1 MFSKINSGDKN
12 VSRKFGEEAGLPL
25 RTFLKEQ
32 LEAKV
37 ISSLADIEAQYNSY
51 DPIFIDQNFQND
63 DGLVDIELQSA
74 RQKVIIIHSCNYFI

>member
-12 VSRKFGEEAGLPL
+12 VSHKFGEEAGLPL

-51 DPIFIDQNFQND
+51 DPIFIDQNLQND
-63 DGLVDIELQSA
+63 DLELQSA
-74 RQKVIIIHSCNYFI
+74 RQKVIIIYNCRNYFI